1 MGLAGAIHSPVNF
14 VYIVNLKL
22 PRGLLTLEEAA
33 QACIISKKQEMSL
46 KTAVRLKKYIAR

>member
-1 MGLAGAIHSPVNF
+1 MHPGPVRPAGAIHSPVNF

-22 PRGLLTLEEAA
+22 PRGLLTLEEGA

-46 KTAVRLKKYIAR
+46 KLLCI